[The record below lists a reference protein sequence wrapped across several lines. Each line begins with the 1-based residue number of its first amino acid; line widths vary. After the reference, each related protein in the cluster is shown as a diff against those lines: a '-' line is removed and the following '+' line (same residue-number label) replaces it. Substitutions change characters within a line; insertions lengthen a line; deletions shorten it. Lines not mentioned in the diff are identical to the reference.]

1 MPQLRLGSRP
11 LGMTAAAKQLSEWRR
26 RQGFLKRHPAS
37 CPLSRLSPSWLP
49 RASEMAQLNPELM
62 TVVEGRDPC
71 PSWDCAEGRGRQP
84 GCWEQPCI
92 IAASRK
98 SVFMVGVG
106 G

>member
-1 MPQLRLGSRP
+1 MSAIQNEDNP
-11 LGMTAAAKQLSEWRR
+11 LERKIQNT
-26 RQGFLKRHPAS
+26 P
-37 CPLSRLSPSWLP
+37 SRLSPSWLP

-62 TVVEGRDPC
+62 MVVEGRDPC
-71 PSWDCAEGRGRQP
+71 PSWDCADGRGRQP

-98 SVFMVGVG
+98 SVCTVGVG

>member
-1 MPQLRLGSRP
+1 M
-11 LGMTAAAKQLSEWRR
+11 EWTSPEV
-26 RQGFLKRHPAS
+26 LKTSS
-37 CPLSRLSPSWLP
+37 CAPPTPGRLSPSWLP

-62 TVVEGRDPC
+62 MVVEGRDPC

-98 SVFMVGVG
+98 SVCTVFQEDFFDKTSPRLIL
-106 G
+106 